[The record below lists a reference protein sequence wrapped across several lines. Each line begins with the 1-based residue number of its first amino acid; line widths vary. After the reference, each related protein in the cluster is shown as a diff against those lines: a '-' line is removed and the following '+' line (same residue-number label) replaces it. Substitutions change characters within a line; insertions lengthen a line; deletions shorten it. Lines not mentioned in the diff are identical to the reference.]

1 MDTSFFS
8 NKDKAPS
15 ESELKKALKENY
27 GGWTSLRD
35 YIFKNSPGT
44 FEEWNFSKYGWNCR
58 IKDKKRAIIYLM
70 PCENYFRASFAL
82 GEKATEEILQGNVSP
97 EIKKIISSAKVYA
110 EGRGVR
116 LDVKN
121 KNIVNDILRIVS
133 VKIFT

>member
-1 MDTSFFS
+1 MDTSFFT

-15 ESELKKALKENY
+15 ESELKKVIGKNHDA
-27 GGWTSLRD
+27 WTSIRD
-35 YIFKNSPGT
+35 FIFKNSPGT

-82 GEKATEEILQGNVSP
+82 GEKATKEILQSNVSA
-97 EIKKIISSAKVYA
+97 ETKEIISSAKVYA

-121 KNIVNDILRIVS
+121 KNIVKDILQIVS
-133 VKIFT
+133 VKIST